1 MRPAPSLVSFLACF
15 SPVMLAYVAQAGKV
29 PDGITEL
36 PFEFPLSALPG
47 QTLYDSYH
55 GVYVNISY
63 ASFLEAYCRC

>member
-1 MRPAPSLVSFLACF
+1 MIGLSLGK
-15 SPVMLAYVAQAGKV
+15 AYAVQAGKV

-63 ASFLEAYCRC
+63 ATYMLAVLAL